1 MSGKNRKNGR
11 HSITQHWLRNNLGVV
26 VGILVVLEILL
37 IVVVRN
43 YYYSSTRQYLT
54 SKMKIVTTAVVN
66 ASGDEQTN
74 YNSQIR
80 SLVESYD
87 EKDKIELMAIKTDG
101 EVDVTSS
108 GFSPS
113 ENDNMT
119 DYEDAKKSD
128 TGIGTQIY

>member
-1 MSGKNRKNGR
+1 MSGKKRKSGR
-11 HSITQHWLRNNLGVV
+11 LSITQHWLRNNLGVV

-87 EKDKIELMAIKTDG
+87 EKDKIAVSYTHLTLPTILL
-101 EVDVTSS
+101 V
-108 GFSPS
+108 
-113 ENDNMT
+113 
-119 DYEDAKKSD
+119 
-128 TGIGTQIY
+128 

>member
-1 MSGKNRKNGR
+1 M
-11 HSITQHWLRNNLGVV
+11 V

-74 YNSQIR
+74 YNSQIC

-113 ENDNMT
+113 LENDNMT

-128 TGIGTQIY
+128 TGIGHTDI